1 MPKWATYLEFCLY
14 YPYCIAKAKTTK
26 KLSNAGKIF
35 QIILKAMLMSTL
47 TSYTVQN

>member
-1 MPKWATYLEFCLY
+1 MSNISRVLPLLPVLY
-14 YPYCIAKAKTTK
+14 SKSKNYKK